1 MPGLSNPRHDPWSAA
16 LLPRATLH
24 TGICLN
30 DHIVLGDDDTDYD
43 YDGDSNDGDYD
54 IANVS

>member
-16 LLPRATLH
+16 LLPGPTQH

-30 DHIVLGDDDTDYD
+30 DDDADYADYDYD
-43 YDGDSNDGDYD
+43 YDGDDNN
-54 IANVS
+54 NVS